1 MKETSSL
8 RWGWIVSAA
17 VLTGIAVFPIG
28 FILTSLEGLLGI
40 QQPVNAFDPMAWVLS
55 PPSFFLAP
63 IPFGYLAARK
73 ARSRFTL
80 HGVLVGL
87 IAALIFVPVL
97 LLMPSLWGEMGP
109 NYYLEAL
116 NSAAKIIGGGLGGI
130 LASRWSASRQDAA
143 QQTHAARRDA

>member
-1 MKETSSL
+1 
-8 RWGWIVSAA
+8 
-17 VLTGIAVFPIG
+17 
-28 FILTSLEGLLGI
+28 LTSLEGLIGI
-40 QQPVNAFDPMAWVLS
+40 QQPANAFDPMVWVLS

-73 ARSRFTL
+73 ARSQFTL

-87 IAALIFVPVL
+87 LAALMFLPVL
-97 LLMPSLWGEMGP
+97 LLMPSLWGDIGP

-116 NSAAKIIGGGLGGI
+116 NSAVKVVGGGLGGF